1 LGRDRFNHLLTWI
14 VLREDHLMPDFASLL
29 IDIAPFIAIGMAA
42 QMIDGALGMAFG
54 VITQT
59 LLVSALGV
67 PPATA
72 SASVHLV
79 ELFTTGASGASHI
92 WHRNVDWG
100 LFWRLVPFGVLGG
113 VVGAYLL
120 SSIDASAARPFVMI
134 YLTGIGFYLLWKA
147 IRLPKPRFEDPRY
160 TRPLAAAGGF
170 LDAAGGGG
178 WGPVV
183 TSNLLIQG
191 GDPRKI
197 IGTVNSAEFL
207 LTLSISIAFIATLGF
222 AAFTLITVGLIIGGV
237 IAAPFGAIL
246 ARRVQP
252 RTLLLAVAVVL
263 IVTSS
268 YSIYKAWPII

>member
-1 LGRDRFNHLLTWI
+1 
-14 VLREDHLMPDFASLL
+14 MPDLVPFL

-100 LFWRLVPFGVLGG
+100 LFRRLVPFGVLGG
-113 VVGAYLL
+113 VAGAYLL
-120 SSIDASAARPFVMI
+120 SSIDASAARPFVML
-134 YLTGIGFYLLWKA
+134 YLTGIGFYLLWRA
-147 IRLPKPRFEDPRY
+147 IRLPRPRFEDPRY
-160 TRPLAAAGGF
+160 TRPLALAGGF

-191 GDPRKI
+191 GDPRKV

-207 LTLSISIAFIATLGF
+207 LTLSISIAFITTLGF
-222 AAFTLITVGLIIGGV
+222 AAFTKITIGLIIGGV
-237 IAAPFGAIL
+237 IAAPFGAVL
-246 ARRVQP
+246 ASRVRP
-252 RTLLLAVAVVL
+252 RYLLLAVAVVL
-263 IVTSS
+263 IATSV
-268 YSIYKAWPII
+268 YSIAKAWPII

>member
-1 LGRDRFNHLLTWI
+1 
-14 VLREDHLMPDFASLL
+14 MPDIVTLL
-29 IDIAPFIAIGMAA
+29 VDIAPFIAIGMAA
-42 QMIDGALGMAFG
+42 QMVDGALGMAFG

-67 PPATA
+67 APASA

-100 LFWRLVPFGVLGG
+100 LFRRLVPFGVLGG
-113 VVGAYLL
+113 VSGAYLL
-120 SSIDASAARPFVMI
+120 SNIDASAARPFVML
-134 YLTGIGFYLLWKA
+134 YLTGIGFYLLWRA
-147 IRLPKPRFEDPRY
+147 IRLSQPSFADPKY
-160 TRPLAAAGGF
+160 TSPLALAGGF

-191 GDPRKI
+191 GDPRKV

-207 LTLSISIAFIATLGF
+207 LTLSISIAFIATLGL

-237 IAAPFGAIL
+237 IAAPFGAVL
-246 ARRVQP
+246 ASRVSP
-252 RTLLLAVAVVL
+252 RTLLLAVSLVL
-263 IVTSS
+263 IVTST
-268 YSIYKAWPII
+268 YSIWKAWPII

>member
-1 LGRDRFNHLLTWI
+1 VPDLATLLVDI
-14 VLREDHLMPDFASLL
+14 V
-29 IDIAPFIAIGMAA
+29 PFIAIGMAA

-92 WHRNVDWG
+92 VHRNVDWG

-113 VVGAYLL
+113 VAGAYLL
-120 SSIDASAARPFVMI
+120 SSIDASAARPFVML
-134 YLTGIGFYLLWKA
+134 YLTGIGFYLLWRA
-147 IRLPKPRFEDPRY
+147 IRLSKPKFENPRY
-160 TRPLAAAGGF
+160 TRPLAFVGGF

-183 TSNLLIQG
+183 TSKLLFQG
-191 GDPRKI
+191 GDPRKV

-207 LTLSISIAFIATLGF
+207 LTLSISIAFIATLGL
-222 AAFTLITVGLIIGGV
+222 AAFTYITVGLIIGGV
-237 IAAPFGAIL
+237 IAAPFGAVL
-246 ARRVQP
+246 ASRIQP

-268 YSIYKAWPII
+268 YSIYRAWPII

>member
-1 LGRDRFNHLLTWI
+1 
-14 VLREDHLMPDFASLL
+14 MPDIPSLL

-67 PPATA
+67 PPAAA

-100 LFWRLVPFGVLGG
+100 LFKRLVPFGVIGG
-113 VVGAYLL
+113 VAGAYVL
-120 SSIDASAARPFVMI
+120 SSIDASAAKPFVMI
-134 YLTGIGFYLLWKA
+134 YLTGIGFYLLWRA
-147 IRLPKPRFEDPRY
+147 IRHSQPHFADPRY
-160 TRPLAAAGGF
+160 TRPLALAGGF

-183 TSNLLIQG
+183 TSNLLVQG
-191 GDPRKI
+191 GDPRKV

-207 LTLSISIAFIATLGF
+207 LTLSISITFIATLGF
-222 AAFTLITVGLIIGGV
+222 AAFTFITVGLIIGGV
-237 IAAPFGAIL
+237 IAAPFGAVL
-246 ARRVQP
+246 ASRVQP

-263 IVTSS
+263 IVTSA

>member
-1 LGRDRFNHLLTWI
+1 
-14 VLREDHLMPDFASLL
+14 MPDIVSLL

-100 LFWRLVPFGVLGG
+100 LFKRLVPFGVLGG
-113 VVGAYLL
+113 VTGAYVL
-120 SSIDASAARPFVMI
+120 SSIDASAARPFVML
-134 YLTGIGFYLLWKA
+134 YLTAIGFYLLWRG
-147 IRLPKPRFEDPRY
+147 IRHAQPHFADPKY

-183 TSNLLIQG
+183 TSNLLVQG
-191 GDPRKI
+191 GDPRKV

-207 LTLSISIAFIATLGF
+207 LTLSISITFIATLGF
-222 AAFTLITVGLIIGGV
+222 AAFTFITIGLIIGGV
-237 IAAPFGAIL
+237 IAAPFGAVL
-246 ARRVQP
+246 ASRIQP
-252 RTLLLAVAVVL
+252 RTLLLAVALVL
-263 IVTSS
+263 IATSS
-268 YSIYKAWPII
+268 YSIYKAWPIL

>member
-1 LGRDRFNHLLTWI
+1 
-14 VLREDHLMPDFASLL
+14 MPDFASLL
-29 IDIAPFIAIGMAA
+29 VDILPFIAIGMAA

-79 ELFTTGASGASHI
+79 ELFTTGASGTSHI
-92 WHRNVDWG
+92 IHRNVDWA
-100 LFWRLVPFGVLGG
+100 LFRQLVPFGVLGG
-113 VVGAYLL
+113 VTGAYVL

-134 YLTGIGFYLLWKA
+134 YLTGIGFYLLWRA
-147 IRLPKPRFEDPRY
+147 IRLSQPKFADPRY
-160 TRPLAAAGGF
+160 TRPLAVAGGF

-191 GDPRKI
+191 GDPRKV

-207 LTLSISIAFIATLGF
+207 LTLSISLTFIFTLGF
-222 AAFTLITVGLIIGGV
+222 AAFTIITVGLIIGGV
-237 IAAPFGAIL
+237 IAAPFGALL

-252 RTLLLAVAVVL
+252 RTLLLGVAMVL
-263 IVTSS
+263 IATSA

>member
-1 LGRDRFNHLLTWI
+1 
-14 VLREDHLMPDFASLL
+14 MPDLTPLL
-29 IDIAPFIAIGMAA
+29 IAIAPFIAIGMAA

-72 SASVHLV
+72 SASAHLV
-79 ELFTTGASGASHI
+79 ELFTTGASGANHI

-113 VVGAYLL
+113 VAGAYAL
-120 SSIDASAARPFVMI
+120 SNIDASAARPFVMI

-147 IRLPKPRFEDPRY
+147 IRLSKPRFEDPRY
-160 TRPLAAAGGF
+160 TRPLALAGGF

-207 LTLSISIAFIATLGF
+207 LTLSISIAFIATLGL

-246 ARRVQP
+246 ASRVQP
-252 RTLLLAVAVVL
+252 RVLLLAVAVVL
-263 IVTSS
+263 IATSS
-268 YSIYKAWPII
+268 YSIYRAWPII

>member
-1 LGRDRFNHLLTWI
+1 
-14 VLREDHLMPDFASLL
+14 MPDFASLL
-29 IDIAPFIAIGMAA
+29 VEILPFIAIGMAA

-79 ELFTTGASGASHI
+79 ELFTTGASGTSHI
-92 WHRNVDWG
+92 IHRNVDWA
-100 LFWRLVPFGVLGG
+100 LFRRLVPFGVLGG
-113 VVGAYLL
+113 VTGAYVL

-134 YLTGIGFYLLWKA
+134 YLTGIGFYLLWRG
-147 IRLPKPRFEDPRY
+147 IRLSQPKFVDPRY
-160 TRPLAAAGGF
+160 TRPLAVAGGF

-191 GDPRKI
+191 SDPRKV

-207 LTLSISIAFIATLGF
+207 LTLSISLTFIITLGF

-246 ARRVQP
+246 ARRVEA
-252 RTLLLAVAVVL
+252 RTLLIGVAVVL
-263 IVTSS
+263 IATSA
-268 YSIYKAWPII
+268 YSIYKAWPRI

>member
-1 LGRDRFNHLLTWI
+1 MPEI
-14 VLREDHLMPDFASLL
+14 VSLL

-113 VVGAYLL
+113 VSGAYLL
-120 SSIDASAARPFVMI
+120 SSIDASAARPFVML
-134 YLTGIGFYLLWKA
+134 YLTGIGFYLLWRA
-147 IRLPKPRFEDPRY
+147 IRLSKPRY

-183 TSNLLIQG
+183 SSNLLIQG

-207 LTLSISIAFIATLGF
+207 LTLSISIAFVATLGF
-222 AAFTLITVGLIIGGV
+222 AAFTLITIGLIIGGV

-246 ARRVQP
+246 ASRVQP

-268 YSIYKAWPII
+268 YSIYQAWPII

>member
-1 LGRDRFNHLLTWI
+1 
-14 VLREDHLMPDFASLL
+14 MPDIVPFL

-100 LFWRLVPFGVLGG
+100 LFRRLVPFGVLGG
-113 VVGAYLL
+113 VAGAYVL
-120 SSIDASAARPFVMI
+120 SNIDASAARPFVML
-134 YLTGIGFYLLWKA
+134 YLTGIGFSLLWRA
-147 IRLPKPRFEDPRY
+147 IRLPKPSFADPRY

-246 ARRVQP
+246 ASRVQP
-252 RTLLLAVAVVL
+252 RVLLLVVAVVL
-263 IVTSS
+263 IATSS
-268 YSIYKAWPII
+268 YSIYRAWSAI

>member
-1 LGRDRFNHLLTWI
+1 
-14 VLREDHLMPDFASLL
+14 MPDLPALL
-29 IDIAPFIAIGMAA
+29 ADLLPFILIGLAA

-59 LLVSALGV
+59 LLVSAMGV

-100 LFWRLVPFGVLGG
+100 LFRRLVPFGVLGG
-113 VVGAYLL
+113 VTGAYLL
-120 SSIDASAARPFVMI
+120 SSIDASAARPFVML
-134 YLTGIGFYLLWKA
+134 YLAAIGVYLLWRA
-147 IRLPKPRFEDPRY
+147 IRMTRPRFEDPRY
-160 TRPLAAAGGF
+160 TRPLATVGGF

-191 GDPRKI
+191 GDPRKV

-207 LTLSISIAFIATLGF
+207 LTLSISIAFIATLGL
-222 AAFTLITVGLIIGGV
+222 AAFTMVTVGLIIGGV
-237 IAAPFGAIL
+237 AAAPFGALL
-246 ARRVQP
+246 ASRVRP
-252 RTLLLAVAVVL
+252 RLLLMAVAVVL
-263 IVTSS
+263 IATSS

>member
-1 LGRDRFNHLLTWI
+1 
-14 VLREDHLMPDFASLL
+14 MPDLATLL
-29 IDIAPFIAIGMAA
+29 VDIAPFIAIGMAA
-42 QMIDGALGMAFG
+42 QMIDGAMGMAFG

-59 LLVSALGV
+59 LLVSAFGV

-100 LFWRLVPFGVLGG
+100 LFRRLVPFGVIGG
-113 VVGAYLL
+113 VAGAYLL
-120 SSIDASAARPFVMI
+120 SSIDASAARPFVML
-134 YLTGIGFYLLWKA
+134 YLTGIGFYLLWRA
-147 IRLPKPRFEDPRY
+147 IRLSKPKFEDPRY
-160 TRPLAAAGGF
+160 TRPLALAGGF

-183 TSNLLIQG
+183 TSNLLFQG
-191 GDPRKI
+191 GDPRKV

-207 LTLSISIAFIATLGF
+207 LTLSISIAFVATLGF
-222 AAFTLITVGLIIGGV
+222 AAFTMITVGLIIGGV
-237 IAAPFGAIL
+237 IAAPFGAVL
-246 ARRVQP
+246 ASRVQP